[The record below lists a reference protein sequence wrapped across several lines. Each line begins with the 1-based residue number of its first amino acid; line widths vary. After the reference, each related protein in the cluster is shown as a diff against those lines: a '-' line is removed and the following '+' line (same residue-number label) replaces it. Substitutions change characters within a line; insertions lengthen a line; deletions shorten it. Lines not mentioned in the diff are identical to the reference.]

1 MHRLQRLGLALTLLG
16 LGAYGVGVVVPF
28 DGRAVSLTALM
39 VGLTLLP
46 LGGWE

>member
-1 MHRLQRLGLALTLLG
+1 MHRLQRLGLALALLG
-16 LGAYGVGVVVPF
+16 IGAYGVGVAVPVE
-28 DGRAVSLTALM
+28 GRAFSLTVLM